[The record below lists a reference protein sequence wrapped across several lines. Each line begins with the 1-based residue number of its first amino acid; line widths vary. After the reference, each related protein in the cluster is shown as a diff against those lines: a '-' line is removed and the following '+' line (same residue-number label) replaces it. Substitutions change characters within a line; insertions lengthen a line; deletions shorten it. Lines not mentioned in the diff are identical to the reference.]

1 MNILKSYSLFALITV
16 SIFISSCV
24 KETTGNTG
32 GGSAGGS
39 TETSGSLII
48 NVTWSTPA
56 PTAACPFPVFIK
68 IELNGPGGYSFTQ
81 DFTTASSSAQLDK
94 RLTNGD
100 YTYIV
105 TKLKNPDCSSFSPA
119 TKAGTFTITGCPI
132 ICNNG
137 TVINIT
143 FN

>member
-1 MNILKSYSLFALITV
+1 MSISITA
-16 SIFISSCV
+16 CV

-39 TETSGSLII
+39 TETSGVLTI
-48 NVTWSTPA
+48 NATWSNPV

-68 IELNGPGGYSFTQ
+68 IELNGPNGYSFTQ
-81 DFTTASSSAQLDK
+81 DFTTSTSSVQLEK
-94 RLTNGD
+94 RLNNGD
-100 YTYIV
+100 YNYIV